1 VELSDGPVVE
11 RRTCDATPRLTID
24 PGELTAVASKRFL
37 VTRFDMRRLQGF
49 RGFVFAAVL
58 AGFVPVAS
66 AQTPPP
72 TEFNFED
79 GEAVSGN
86 LMRPDGEVIDVPR
99 TGRRPSL
106 IRIRESFIPEMLRSA
121 ENL

>member
-1 VELSDGPVVE
+1 
-11 RRTCDATPRLTID
+11 
-24 PGELTAVASKRFL
+24 
-37 VTRFDMRRLQGF
+37 MRRLQGF
-49 RGFVFAAVL
+49 VIAAVL
-58 AGFVPVAS
+58 AGALPSIAS
-66 AQTPPP
+66 AQQPAPQ
-72 TEFNFED
+72 EFNFED
-79 GEAVSGN
+79 GESVSGN